1 MKTLRLAKKELH
13 DSLYAFEFIEGRI
26 IAKSCSLL
34 GIKNPFD
41 QTEEVLNNEYNYY
54 VLLEAQGN
62 QGVDELVENFASM
75 LIDKEICLDCVFNK
89 NETEYKELWW
99 IRDGLT
105 EAQGK
110 MGVVLKYDI
119 SLPPSLFEKFVF
131 EIYPN
136 RITEGPLNSFYGHVG
151 DGNMHYN
158 IVFDS
163 YEHLKREQ
171 AVIEPKIFNLVKK
184 YRGSISAEHGIG

>member
-75 LIDKEICLDCVFNK
+75 LIDKEYHF
-89 NETEYKELWW
+89 
-99 IRDGLT
+99 
-105 EAQGK
+105 
-110 MGVVLKYDI
+110 
-119 SLPPSLFEKFVF
+119 
-131 EIYPN
+131 
-136 RITEGPLNSFYGHVG
+136 
-151 DGNMHYN
+151 
-158 IVFDS
+158 
-163 YEHLKREQ
+163 
-171 AVIEPKIFNLVKK
+171 
-184 YRGSISAEHGIG
+184 